1 MHGSESRQASMRLNE
16 KDQGRYVAML
26 RLCFSGENLQESGH
40 LGGEGV
46 QMMLVEQKKSMTTGD
61 LYGQAFCVF

>member
-46 QMMLVEQKKSMTTGD
+46 QMMLVEQEMKRFNH
-61 LYGQAFCVF
+61 YGKFLRTSI